1 MIPPTN
7 WLASLSSSAFCLLP
21 PGMAVDR
28 LLPAGN
34 HLVLETHATSPSAPC
49 PLCDQFSSRRH
60 STYRRRLADLPW
72 QGRTVELHL
81 RIRRFRCT
89 NTTCPRRLFAERL
102 PEVTVPKARRTIRL
116 RILQQEIG
124 LALGGEQGSWLAGR
138 LAMPLSPAT
147 LLRLIRAIDLK
158 PPGTPRVIG
167 VDDWAFRRG
176 QHYGTIICDLEQPRT
191 LALLPDRQAETLE
204 AWLKAHPSV
213 EVVARDRAGA
223 YADGIRKGAPTAIQV
238 ADRFH
243 LLCNGSDALKAV
255 FDRKRREV
263 RRAFEAAAHAA
274 GPAPSPEPPPAPV
287 TRADD
292 RAHDRARQRQAR
304 YEEVARL
311 HAAGLPILRIA
322 RELGLG
328 RKTVRRWLRAG
339 QAPTYRK
346 PGRPK
351 LIDRHRDYLERR
363 WQEGCHNG
371 MQLWRELRDQGFTG
385 KGGIVRIWAT
395 QRRRD
400 LTRGPAAARR
410 PAVPVP
416 TSRQATRLVLAD
428 TAKLDAAERKRVA
441 TLINAAPEITEAV
454 DVARAFGSMI
464 RQHAT
469 DALDPWIAAARCSEL
484 RGFADS
490 IARDHAAVAAAL
502 RLPWSTGPV
511 EGRINKL
518 KLVKRQMYGRANF
531 DLLRQRVLAA
541 A

>member
-1 MIPPTN
+1 M
-7 WLASLSSSAFCLLP
+7 
-21 PGMAVDR
+21 
-28 LLPAGN
+28 
-34 HLVLETHATSPSAPC
+34 
-49 PLCDQFSSRRH
+49 
-60 STYRRRLADLPW
+60 PW

-81 RIRRFRCT
+81 RIRRFRCA
-89 NTTCPRRLFAERL
+89 NIACPRRLFAERL

-116 RILQQEIG
+116 RDLQQQIG

-147 LLRLIRAIDLK
+147 VLRLIRAIDLK

-191 LALLPDRQAETLE
+191 IDLLPDRQAETLE

-213 EVVARDRAGA
+213 EIVARDRAGA
-223 YADGIRKGAPTAIQV
+223 YADGIRKGAPKAIQV

-243 LLCNGSDALKAV
+243 LLCNCSDALKEV
-255 FDRKRREV
+255 FDRKHREV
-263 RRAFEAAAHAA
+263 RRAFEAAASAA
-274 GPAPSPEPPPAPV
+274 VPAPSPEPPPASP
-287 TRADD
+287 TRADEQARD
-292 RAHDRARQRQAR
+292 RALQRQAR
-304 YEEVARL
+304 YDEVARL
-311 HAAGLPILRIA
+311 HAAGMPILRIA

-328 RKTVRRWLRAG
+328 RKTVRRWLQAG
-339 QAPTYRK
+339 QAPTHRK

-351 LIDRHRDYLERR
+351 LIDRHRDYLEQR
-363 WQEGCHNG
+363 WQEGCHNAAK
-371 MQLWRELRDQGFTG
+371 LWRELRDQGFTG
-385 KGGIVRIWAT
+385 KAGIVRLWAT

-400 LTRGPAAARR
+400 LARGPAAARR
-410 PAVPVP
+410 PAVAVP
-416 TSRQATRLVLAD
+416 TSRQATRLVLAEA
-428 TAKLDAAERKRVA
+428 AKLDEAERKLVA
-441 TLINAAPEITEAV
+441 VLITAAPEISEAV
-454 DVARAFGSMI
+454 AVARGFGALI
-464 RQHAT
+464 RQHAA
-469 DALDPWIAAARCSEL
+469 DALDPWITAARGSEL